1 MNTHR
6 ASRLERRIVGSEA
19 VRSRRARWSS
29 ARRDGARRS
38 LRGWLGLAALFGSGP
53 ALAATNIGLLPP
65 ESNDRVKWYQLD
77 GAQPAT
83 SWDLEVTPIANASA
97 RFVTSAQV
105 VPELAC
111 WSVNVPIGEPAGVR
125 IRSVSGAQVSPWT
138 ASTTVPRPGGGN
150 LVKWYQPSG
159 ATTTSSWEL
168 EIRPTANPA
177 STFVVGAQISPVLA
191 CWALPVPITQPAWV
205 RIRPI
210 SGTQV
215 APWSVYTTVPEPA
228 IAVSSFVAV
237 AFVSNIAGR
246 RHRRRVRRSPSDNAV
261 SPSPR

>member
-1 MNTHR
+1 MES
-6 ASRLERRIVGSEA
+6 SRNLRVDQGHVDSE
-19 VRSRRARWSS
+19 S
-29 ARRDGARRS
+29 ARGRCAGRDGARRS
-38 LRGWLGLAALFGSGP
+38 LRGWIGLAVLFGSGP

-65 ESNDRVKWYQLD
+65 ESNYRVKWYQLD
-77 GAQPAT
+77 GAQPVT

-97 RFVTSAQV
+97 RFVTGAQV
-105 VPELAC
+105 APELAC
-111 WSVNVPIGEPAGVR
+111 WSVNVPVGESASVR
-125 IRSVSGAQVSPWT
+125 IRSVSGSLVSSWT

-177 STFVVGAQISPVLA
+177 STFVVGAQVSPVLA
-191 CWALPVPITQPAWV
+191 CWALPVPITQAAWV

-215 APWSVYTTVPEPA
+215 APWSAYTTVPEPA
-228 IAVSSFVAV
+228 IAASSFAAV
-237 AFVSNIAGR
+237 AFVSNIAER